1 LNSKPQSKRKQN
13 GISNWHRFAHNAQ
26 TQSMFRHFFKIAY
39 RNLLRRKVYSL
50 INIAGLAIGM
60 ACCLLITYYVLHEI
74 SYDRYNTK
82 ADRIYRVAHAYGE
95 AEIKGKP
102 SPEEFQ
108 IWGNAPIGAAMVT
121 DFPEI
126 EKLVQFTSPN
136 PYLLQYGDK
145 RFQEENIPFMDS
157 SAFEV
162 FSWKMLA
169 GDPHTALK
177 FPNSIVLTK
186 SIAQKYFGKENPV
199 GKSLKVDNRVTY
211 TVTGL
216 MDDLPSNSHFNF
228 DALISMTTFRQ
239 IRPEVF
245 GEWGYIDFYTYFLLK
260 KGSSIESIQKRMP
273 AFVKSH
279 NKEIGYTTAF
289 EPLTSAY
296 LHSRAARQPGPTGS
310 LTNVYIFSCVAVF
323 ILLIACI
330 NFINLSTARSMER
343 AKEVGVRKA
352 MGVNNVGLIRQF
364 LSESLLIS
372 LIAAILSLV
381 IASLALP
388 LIAELS
394 GKSFTSTSFFSLKI
408 FALVIL
414 FGLVIGLLS
423 GIYPA
428 FVLSRFQAIQVLKSG
443 KMPSIGGVS
452 LRKALVVFQFTLSIA
467 LIAGTAIVSY
477 QLDHIRQHDLGFNQE
492 QMVVIDFGGDNVVQS
507 QVASIKHRLKQ
518 HPAVLSA
525 TASRAVPGEFLPNAY
540 TEIQSAQGEM
550 LGRGPLLYEIDE
562 DFIPD
567 YKIKMIAG
575 RPYSREFTSD
585 TMKSLIVNEA
595 GAKLFGYT
603 KPADIIGRKF
613 SQWGREGVVIGVVKD
628 FNFRSLHQPVE
639 PLALR
644 FSESYVLNRISLRI
658 KADHVNQTLVDL
670 RKIWNEVAPQRPF
683 LYHFLDE
690 SFSKQYD
697 ADQHFGNLFRL
708 FAGLAILIACLGL
721 FGLSTFTTE
730 QRTKEIGIRKVLGSS
745 VQGIVVLI
753 SKDFVKLILISIVIA
768 IPICWY
774 GMSQWL
780 NNFPY
785 RIDISPL
792 VFLQSG
798 VIAILIAIITI
809 SWQSIAAAIANPVDS
824 LRDE

>member
-1 LNSKPQSKRKQN
+1 
-13 GISNWHRFAHNAQ
+13 
-26 TQSMFRHFFKIAY
+26 MFRHFFKIAY

-50 INIAGLAIGM
+50 INIIGLAIGM

-74 SYDRYNTK
+74 SYDRYNTR

-95 AEIKGKP
+95 AEIKDKP
-102 SPEEFQ
+102 GPEEFQ

-136 PYLLQYGDK
+136 TYLLQYGDK

-157 SAFEV
+157 SAFDI
-162 FSWKMLA
+162 FSWKMLG

-177 FPNSIVLTK
+177 YPNSIVLTK
-186 SIAQKYFGKENPV
+186 STAEKYFGKENPV
-199 GKSLKVDNRVTY
+199 GKSLKVDNSESY
-211 TVTGL
+211 TVTGV
-216 MDDLPSNSHFNF
+216 MENVPSNSHFEFN
-228 DALISMTTFRQ
+228 ALISMTTFRQ
-239 IRPEVF
+239 IRPEIF
-245 GEWGYIDFYTYFLLK
+245 DAWGYIDFYTYFLLK

-273 AFVKSH
+273 AFIKSH
-279 NKEIGYTTAF
+279 NKEGGYTTAF

-352 MGVNNVGLIRQF
+352 MGVNNAGLIRQF

-372 LIAAILSLV
+372 LIAALLSLV
-381 IASLALP
+381 IAWLALP
-388 LIAELS
+388 LITELS
-394 GKSFTSTSFFSLKI
+394 GKSFTTSTSFFSLKI
-408 FALVIL
+408 FSLVLL

-492 QMVVIDFGGDNVVQS
+492 QMVVIDFGGDNVVRL
-507 QVASIKHRLKQ
+507 QVASIKHRLRQ
-518 HPAVLSA
+518 HPDVLSA

-540 TEIQSAQGEM
+540 TEIQSAQGQM

-567 YKIKMIAG
+567 YKIKMVAG
-575 RPYSREFTSD
+575 RAYSREFKSD
-585 TMKSLIVNEA
+585 TMKALIVNEA

-603 KPADIIGRKF
+603 NPADIIGRKF
-613 SQWGREGVVIGVVKD
+613 SQWGREGVVIGVVQD
-628 FNFRSLHQPVE
+628 FNFRSLHQRVE

-644 FSESYVLNRISLRI
+644 FSEFYSLNRISLRI
-658 KADHVNQTLVDL
+658 KADHVKQTLAGL
-670 RKIWNEVAPQRPF
+670 KKIWEEVAPQRPF
-683 LYHFLDE
+683 IYSFLDE

-774 GMSQWL
+774 AMTQWL

-785 RIDISPL
+785 RIAISPL
-792 VFLQSG
+792 IFLQSG
-798 VIAILIAIITI
+798 FIAIFIAIITI